1 MKLRNFTVYQVINES
16 AIYDIVKVKGLVY
29 NLKYQTNVSQKLL
42 HLKKGM
48 IKDDQDKN
56 SLVLFDA
63 IIDDVENNKY
73 DEFKN

>member
-1 MKLRNFTVYQVINES
+1 
-16 AIYDIVKVKGLVY
+16 
-29 NLKYQTNVSQKLL
+29 
-42 HLKKGM
+42 M